1 LKPVAGAVSGYL
13 LHAAGLGKTTIAHVV
28 ARHCGYRPF
37 EINASD
43 DRTATALQSRIQD
56 AVQMQSV
63 LGKRQMN
70 LVIVDEVDGIAGDP
84 SLLFPA
90 ALTLLFA
97 LDCYSVSQ
105 PVHKPFL
112 THLLTTCSSMPYGAT
127 WICSTIVLIVSGLGF
142 PCCFEPL
149 CLVVMK
155 FVWVCRG
162 E

>member
-1 LKPVAGAVSGYL
+1 LKPVAGAVSRYI

-70 LVIVDEVDGIAGDP
+70 LVIVDEVDGIAGNP
-84 SLLFPA
+84 LQLFPA
-90 ALTLLFA
+90 ALPLLSA
-97 LDCYSVSQ
+97 RARRLIHHPACQQGCPAASV
-105 PVHKPFL
+105 VHML
-112 THLLTTCSSMPYGAT
+112 INAT
-127 WICSTIVLIVSGLGF
+127 WCHMGCFKLIAHCVFFLCFFPVLV
-142 PCCFEPL
+142 
-149 CLVVMK
+149 
-155 FVWVCRG
+155 
-162 E
+162 

>member
-1 LKPVAGAVSGYL
+1 MSTHI

-70 LVIVDEVDGIAGDP
+70 LVIVDEVDGIAGD
-84 SLLFPA
+84 LTQLFPA
-90 ALTLLFA
+90 SFPLLSELTP
-97 LDCYSVSQ
+97 CYSVS
-105 PVHKPFL
+105 L
-112 THLLTTCSSMPYGAT
+112 
-127 WICSTIVLIVSGLGF
+127 
-142 PCCFEPL
+142 
-149 CLVVMK
+149 
-155 FVWVCRG
+155 
-162 E
+162 

>member
-1 LKPVAGAVSGYL
+1 MSHTSKPIECALSNCS

-84 SLLFPA
+84 SQLFPA
-90 ALTLLFA
+90 SLPVLLALTS
-97 LDCYSVSQ
+97 CYFVS
-105 PVHKPFL
+105 HPFQM
-112 THLLTTCSSMPYGAT
+112 HLLTSC
-127 WICSTIVLIVSGLGF
+127 
-142 PCCFEPL
+142 
-149 CLVVMK
+149 
-155 FVWVCRG
+155 
-162 E
+162 